1 MSNAAN
7 RFNVCVV
14 REYKA
19 GEEDRSEWIRVGV
32 AFPHADGKGFNL
44 TLSALPV
51 DGKLV
56 LREPKPEEE

>member
-7 RFNVCVV
+7 RFNVFVV

-32 AFPHADGKGFNL
+32 AFAHPDGKGFNL